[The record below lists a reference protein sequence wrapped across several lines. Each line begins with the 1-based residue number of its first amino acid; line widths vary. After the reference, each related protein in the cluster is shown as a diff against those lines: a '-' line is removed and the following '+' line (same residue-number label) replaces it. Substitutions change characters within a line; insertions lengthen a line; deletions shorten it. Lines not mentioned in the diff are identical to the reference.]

1 MSHSF
6 SFLFLNFRAS
16 SGNTSLQRSI
26 MKVENM
32 LFNAY
37 SQHIP
42 FLSPNHTHTGKPSP
56 CGTDSP
62 LWPLSQEGLRTVNS
76 STETNMGLSHTFPQ
90 ITLPSW

>member
-32 LFNAY
+32 LFNAQ

-42 FLSPNHTHTGKPSP
+42 FLSPNRPHGKPSP

-76 STETNMGLSHTFPQ
+76 STETNMGLSHTFP
-90 ITLPSW
+90 